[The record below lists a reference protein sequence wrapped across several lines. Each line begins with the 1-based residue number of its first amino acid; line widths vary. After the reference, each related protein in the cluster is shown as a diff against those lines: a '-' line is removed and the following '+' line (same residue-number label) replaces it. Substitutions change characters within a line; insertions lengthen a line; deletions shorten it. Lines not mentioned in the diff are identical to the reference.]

1 MEIEF
6 NVTFHKQY
14 LKSNVRI
21 RHKANECLRIFRK
34 NPQDSSLNN
43 HELKREWEG
52 YRSIDITADF
62 RAIYIEKKIGEKIS
76 AYFVR
81 FGTHEDL
88 YS

>member
-6 NVTFHKQY
+6 SAQFRKQY
-14 LKSNVRI
+14 FKVGVRI
-21 RHKANECLRIFRK
+21 RNKAKDNLLIFKK
-34 NPQDSSLNN
+34 NPHDLQLDN
-43 HELKREWEG
+43 HELKREWDG

-62 RAIYIEKKIGEKIS
+62 RAIYIEKKVGEKTI